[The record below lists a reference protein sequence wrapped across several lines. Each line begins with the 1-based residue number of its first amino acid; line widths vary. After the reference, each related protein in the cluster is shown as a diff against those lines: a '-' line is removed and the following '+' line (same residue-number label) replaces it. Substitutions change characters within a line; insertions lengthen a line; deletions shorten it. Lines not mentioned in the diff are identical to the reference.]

1 MSPRSAAGVDRRT
14 FMRYTSAIGV
24 ATAITAGLSACGGP
38 GSTGD
43 GSGGSGGDTGTIEA
57 GLSYP
62 LSTGFD
68 PMITSGATPFAAN
81 MHIFEGLVDLDPAT
95 LVARPALATGMPK
108 KINATTYRAT
118 LRKGATFHDGSA
130 VTADDVVFSFERVLD
145 PRNASLMAQFVP
157 FIDRVEAVDA
167 STVEFRLK
175 HAFALFPSRI
185 SVVRIVPKKIAGADA
200 KAFDAQPVGSGPY
213 RFVSA
218 VREDKIV
225 MEAYDEYNGPHPAR
239 AEKMVW
245 HLMSDPSARV
255 SALKSG
261 RVQAIED
268 VPYIDIEGFTGK
280 DKVESVQSFGLLF
293 LMFNCKDERF
303 ADKRVRQALHYAL
316 DTEKLISTA
325 LLGNAEPATGYVPAT
340 HPDYREAATVYGHDL
355 ARAKK
360 LLDEAG
366 VGRLSFTLLVTD
378 TGWVKDIAPLIK
390 ESWAAA
396 GIEARLDIAQSPPS
410 TPRSTRATSRC
421 WRRRATRPS
430 SATTPTC
437 CCAGSTTAS
446 GRRSGT
452 AGRAPPPTS
461 RSGRCWTRPL
471 RRPTRPSARSCGAR
485 SPTWS
490 PRRRPCT
497 RCCTASCPPPG
508 RTERCRASSRCPPP
522 ACPSSTSAA
531 PEPRPHRPSGRRR
544 ATGRRRPGEKAAAEV
559 APAVDRAEVDAA
571 LAELATRLEATEPA
585 VPPLPDDAPDL
596 LVVRDLAI
604 RFPDRYGDIR
614 VVDGISFT
622 VREGETLG
630 LVGESGCGKSITS
643 LAIMGLLA
651 RNAEAEGEILYRGRD
666 LLKLSPKE
674 RRALMGPQ
682 IAMVYQDA
690 MSSLNPSV
698 LIGTQLKRLTSRGG
712 TRTPAELL
720 ELVGLSPERTL
731 RSYPHELS
739 GGQRQRVLIA
749 MALSRSPRLLIA
761 DEPTTALDVTVQ
773 AQVVELLVRLRDEFG
788 FAMVLVSHDL
798 ALVGD
803 LAHRVAVMYA
813 GQVAEAGATR
823 SLLTDPA
830 HHYSRGLLGSVVS
843 LEAGAER
850 LHQIRGV
857 VPAPRAF
864 GAGCRFA
871 SRCAAA
877 TGLCATTPPPAADR
891 AGAQDHLF
899 ACHHPAPV
907 HPSAKSLEGAR

>member
-1 MSPRSAAGVDRRT
+1 MFAPRSLAERLKPGTRLRRLPVTSRVALGILVVVVLGAVFAPLLTQDPLTTGTPALPPGADHWFGTDRAGRDVFARVVHGARYSLVIGLGATLLALVIGSVLGALAATSRRLADESVMRTLDVVMSFPPIALAAVLVAVFGPSVPVIISTIAFVYSPSLARVVRANVLEQYGEDYVAAEQVVGARRHHIVARHVAVNCAAPVLVFATVMVADSIIFEASLSFIGAGVQDPDP
-14 FMRYTSAIGV
+14 SW
-24 ATAITAGLSACGGP
+24 
-38 GSTGD
+38 GSVLAYGRQILL
-43 GSGGSGGDTGTIEA
+43 SGGWW
-57 GLSYP
+57 
-62 LSTGFD
+62 
-68 PMITSGATPFAAN
+68 
-81 MHIFEGLVDLDPAT
+81 AT
-95 LVARPALATGMPK
+95 L
-108 KINATTYRAT
+108 
-118 LRKGATFHDGSA
+118 
-130 VTADDVVFSFERVLD
+130 
-145 PRNASLMAQFVP
+145 
-157 FIDRVEAVDA
+157 
-167 STVEFRLK
+167 
-175 HAFALFPSRI
+175 FP
-185 SVVRIVPKKIAGADA
+185 
-200 KAFDAQPVGSGPY
+200 
-213 RFVSA
+213 
-218 VREDKIV
+218 
-225 MEAYDEYNGPHPAR
+225 
-239 AEKMVW
+239 
-245 HLMSDPSARV
+245 
-255 SALKSG
+255 
-261 RVQAIED
+261 
-268 VPYIDIEGFTGK
+268 
-280 DKVESVQSFGLLF
+280 GL
-293 LMFNCKDERF
+293 C
-303 ADKRVRQALHYAL
+303 
-316 DTEKLISTA
+316 
-325 LLGNAEPATGYVPAT
+325 
-340 HPDYREAATVYGHDL
+340 
-355 ARAKK
+355 
-360 LLDEAG
+360 
-366 VGRLSFTLLVTD
+366 LLVTVLALNVLSEGMTD
-378 TGWVKDIAPLIK
+378 
-390 ESWAAA
+390 AAA
-396 GIEARLDIAQSPPS
+396 SPDKAR
-410 TPRSTRATSRC
+410 
-421 WRRRATRPS
+421 
-430 SATTPTC
+430 
-437 CCAGSTTAS
+437 AGDDS
-446 GRRSGT
+446 
-452 AGRAPPPTS
+452 
-461 RSGRCWTRPL
+461 
-471 RRPTRPSARSCGAR
+471 
-485 SPTWS
+485 
-490 PRRRPCT
+490 
-497 RCCTASCPPPG
+497 
-508 RTERCRASSRCPPP
+508 
-522 ACPSSTSAA
+522 
-531 PEPRPHRPSGRRR
+531 
-544 ATGRRRPGEKAAAEV
+544 GEKAAAEV

-773 AQVVELLVRLRDEFG
+773 AQVVELLVRLRDELG